1 MNRKREARFLKS
13 PAQNAACRKQDQ
25 MAPKDSVESLER
37 SFIGRGAVAE
47 AAGSCRAGAVVV
59 PSGGVNYKAA
69 AEMVE

>member
-1 MNRKREARFLKS
+1 
-13 PAQNAACRKQDQ
+13 

-37 SFIGRGAVAE
+37 SFIERGAVAE

-59 PSGGVNYKAA
+59 PSGGVSYKAA